1 MTAEKNYKELIK
13 LIENNEVRKISFLL
27 SNKNYDVNYVS
38 ENGPS
43 YLSKA
48 IFIGNLDVV
57 SLLFEKGAN
66 PLLEEKDGLTPLH
79 NLALSGSIE
88 IFDLFIKYAPNCFNE
103 DFDIS
108 PVYLSA
114 MKKHTTLTKMLAKTG
129 MNIDEHLNSLLYLSA
144 LRGEVDNVDFY
155 IMIGADVNYIKD
167 GVSVLTAAI
176 TNGNEKIIKL
186 LENKGAFGFDEHQK
200 NVYDD
205 IEWFTI
211 IFQNDP
217 DLVRHYIAKGCDKN
231 LKNNDGKTALDI
243 AREYDLDKLINILKN

>member
-1 MTAEKNYKELIK
+1 
-13 LIENNEVRKISFLL
+13 
-27 SNKNYDVNYVS
+27 
-38 ENGPS
+38 
-43 YLSKA
+43 
-48 IFIGNLDVV
+48 
-57 SLLFEKGAN
+57 
-66 PLLEEKDGLTPLH
+66 
-79 NLALSGSIE
+79 
-88 IFDLFIKYAPNCFNE
+88 
-103 DFDIS
+103 
-108 PVYLSA
+108 

-243 AREYDLDKLINILKN
+243 AREYDLDKLINILEN

>member
-88 IFDLFIKYAPNCFNE
+88 IFDLFIK
-103 DFDIS
+103 
-108 PVYLSA
+108 
-114 MKKHTTLTKMLAKTG
+114 
-129 MNIDEHLNSLLYLSA
+129 
-144 LRGEVDNVDFY
+144 
-155 IMIGADVNYIKD
+155 
-167 GVSVLTAAI
+167 
-176 TNGNEKIIKL
+176 
-186 LENKGAFGFDEHQK
+186 
-200 NVYDD
+200 
-205 IEWFTI
+205 
-211 IFQNDP
+211 
-217 DLVRHYIAKGCDKN
+217 
-231 LKNNDGKTALDI
+231 
-243 AREYDLDKLINILKN
+243 